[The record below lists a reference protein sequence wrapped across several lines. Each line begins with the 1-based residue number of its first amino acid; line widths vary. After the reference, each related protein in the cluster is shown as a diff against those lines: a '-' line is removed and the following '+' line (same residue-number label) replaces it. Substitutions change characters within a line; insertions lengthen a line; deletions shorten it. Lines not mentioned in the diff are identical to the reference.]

1 MELEEL
7 QSAWTQMSDELN
19 HQKKLTNQIILDM
32 TKQKYQNKFSSISK
46 YETLGAV
53 VCFAIAFFV
62 LLNFVK
68 LDTWYLQICGVL
80 TLLFLIVLPAMV
92 LTTLKRIK
100 NIDIVNGSYKENL
113 KFYLK
118 TKNRLLRLQQ
128 IGIAVGFI
136 GLLFIVPVTSKIISN
151 KNVFLTSLKTG
162 QYVVFTITLIV
173 MVFFC
178 RWAYNGYLKVTKSAQ
193 DLIQE
198 LE

>member
-32 TKQKYQNKFSSISK
+32 TKQKYQNKFTTITK
-46 YETLGAV
+46 YETIGAV

-62 LLNFVK
+62 LLNFGK

-80 TLLFLIVLPAMV
+80 TLSFLIVLPVMV
-92 LTTLKRIK
+92 LTTLKKIK
-100 NIDIVNGSYKENL
+100 NIDILNGSYKENL

-118 TKNRLLRLQQ
+118 IKNRLLRLQQ
-128 IGIAVGFI
+128 VGIAVGFV

-151 KNVFLTSLKTG
+151 KNVFLTSLKTE

-178 RWAYNGYLKVTKSAQ
+178 RWAYKGYVKVTQSAQ
-193 DLIQE
+193 ELIQE

>member
-151 KNVFLTSLKTG
+151 KNVFLTSLKTE
-162 QYVVFTITLIV
+162 QYVVFTITLVV